1 MPRRQQVG
9 KTIEQ
14 FSHFNVPGAGE
25 DGQQERRRRGLQAV
39 PQKPSAS
46 ASTEAG
52 AEAALQPESEG
63 ASEAQVGEGGERER
77 APVPKAPPVRQ
88 RSSRRHDVVLADKL
102 MSDLRE
108 LGRPERT
115 GAQRTIGA
123 KFLAAAYVRAV
134 HELLG
139 ERLDTWGLDA
149 DQEDEAV
156 ERVKTALREL
166 AAPQPTS
173 EN

>member
-1 MPRRQQVG
+1 
-9 KTIEQ
+9 
-14 FSHFNVPGAGE
+14 
-25 DGQQERRRRGLQAV
+25 
-39 PQKPSAS
+39 
-46 ASTEAG
+46 
-52 AEAALQPESEG
+52 
-63 ASEAQVGEGGERER
+63 
-77 APVPKAPPVRQ
+77 
-88 RSSRRHDVVLADKL
+88 

-149 DQEDEAV
+149 DQADEAV